1 MKTAD
6 IRLPIKYYAKKKKKV
21 VEWTFTLPYTWI
33 FKLNS

>member
-6 IRLPIKYYAKKKKKV
+6 IRLPIKYYAKKKKV